1 MAGPEQLA
9 QEMAASLRMNKN
21 QLEIVNQQLFQL
33 ERQEKL
39 AQTTVKELDSYPN
52 SDVWRSCGRAFIL
65 QDKQDYVKDLNT
77 DEQTIKEQ
85 VKALKI
91 KKDYLET
98 SVEKT
103 VDGLKNLMKK

>member
-1 MAGPEQLA
+1 MSGPGLA
-9 QEMAASLRMNKN
+9 QEMATSLRMNKN

-39 AQTTVKELDSYPN
+39 AETTVKELDSYPN
-52 SDVWRSCGRAFIL
+52 ADVWRSCGRAFIL
-65 QDKQDYVKDLNT
+65 QDKKEYVKDLNA
-77 DEQTIKEQ
+77 DEDSIKEQ

-91 KKDYLET
+91 KKNYLET

-103 VDGLKNLMKK
+103 VDGLKSLMKK